1 MTENMVLEEADFEKF
16 KQYCRSKGFD
26 VCYFCPEISGTQEEI
41 TRHAFDSPKVIEL
54 KKSLFGFKGI
64 PYDVAEWA
72 LESWREN
79 LPNLREEF
87 YEKVKQVKSGG

>member
-1 MTENMVLEEADFEKF
+1 MCVTFA
-16 KQYCRSKGFD
+16 RS
-26 VCYFCPEISGTQEEI
+26 ISGTQEEI

-54 KKSLFGFKGI
+54 KKSLFGFGI
-64 PYDVAEWA
+64 PYDVAEWQ